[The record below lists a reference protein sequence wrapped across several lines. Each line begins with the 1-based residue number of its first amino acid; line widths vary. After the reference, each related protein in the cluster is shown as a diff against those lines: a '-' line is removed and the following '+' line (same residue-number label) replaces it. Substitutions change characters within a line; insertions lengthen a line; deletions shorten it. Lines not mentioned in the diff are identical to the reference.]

1 MALVLG
7 LVLVH
12 VLSSLFT
19 TLNSYPTAVPAWCVC
34 VCVCVCVRMCG
45 VVVVIVLVNP
55 VEVVVAV
62 VIELGSMIEGMAVEG
77 ERE

>member
-1 MALVLG
+1 M
-7 LVLVH
+7 H
-12 VLSSLFT
+12 VLSTLFT
-19 TLNSYPTAVPAWCVC
+19 TLNSYPTAVPAWCM
-34 VCVCVCVRMCG
+34 CVCVRACG
-45 VVVVIVLVNP
+45 VVVAIVLVNP